1 MIYSTVL
8 VFSLT
13 DQWSPNVRRF
23 RRFWWSLDVVH
34 GSAVAQNGDGSPR
47 SFARSYSRSWQSRL
61 QLRDVQRWRWHGH
74 SWWHRLVDST
84 RFFFRLSLMFSHS
97 NLFWFFSSSSLD
109 QRQLHALYKQLQ
121 IWKCL
126 RISSSFTQLPECSVM
141 HLESLR
147 PTDYCISC
155 PPDGA

>member
-1 MIYSTVL
+1 ML

-23 RRFWWSLDVVH
+23 RGFCRSLNVVH
-34 GSAVAQNGDGSPR
+34 GSAVAQNGGGNPR

-61 QLRDVQRWRWHGH
+61 QLQDVQRWRWNGH
-74 SWWHRLVDST
+74 SWRHRLVDGT
-84 RFFFRLSLMFSHS
+84 RFFFRHSPMFSHS
-97 NLFWFFSSSSLD
+97 DLFRFFSSPLD

-121 IWKCL
+121 VWKGL
-126 RISSSFTQLPECSVM
+126 RISSSFTHLPECSVM

-147 PTDYCISC
+147 PTDYCIRC